1 MMERIED
8 REAAGRFAEN
18 WRANWSRVDI
28 DTVVAHFSED
38 AETRSPLAEKLT
50 GSAVVQ
56 GADNIRQYWQ
66 KAYGHVKS
74 ADLQILTWSWDDNIR
89 RLTIW
94 WSLNGARASEFMDFD
109 ASGRVVRSEA
119 FYGK

>member
-8 REAAGRFAEN
+8 REAAGRFVEN

-28 DTVVAHFSED
+28 DAVVAHFSED
-38 AETRSPLAEKLT
+38 AEMRSPLAEKLT

-66 KAYGHVKS
+66 KAYGYVKS
-74 ADLQILTWSWDDNIR
+74 ADLHILTWSWDDNIR

-94 WSLNGARASEFMDFD
+94 
-109 ASGRVVRSEA
+109 
-119 FYGK
+119 